1 MSTEPRSARPKAA
14 AVAEVSEDR
23 DSAGRCQKRHCQTRV
38 VGRSRGENRQGDSGR
53 MELEFRETAER
64 QDAVITALEKKK
76 RYLEAEVHRLNVYF
90 PQMEAR
96 LNQKQSIPEDNL
108 KIWE

>member
-1 MSTEPRSARPKAA
+1 
-14 AVAEVSEDR
+14 
-23 DSAGRCQKRHCQTRV
+23 
-38 VGRSRGENRQGDSGR
+38 

-90 PQMEAR
+90 PFR
-96 LNQKQSIPEDNL
+96 RPG
-108 KIWE
+108 